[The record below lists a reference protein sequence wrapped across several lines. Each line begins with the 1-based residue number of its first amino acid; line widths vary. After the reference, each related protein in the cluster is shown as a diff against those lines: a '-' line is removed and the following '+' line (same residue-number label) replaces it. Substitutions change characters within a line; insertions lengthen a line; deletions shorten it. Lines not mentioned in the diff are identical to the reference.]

1 MFVISGVN
9 IRIVKNL
16 EIILLTT
23 GRWVIREVSKPG
35 LEVCIHSKEQCF
47 NCIVP
52 VVFTDDFLY
61 LFLSPYCVICEKF
74 PTVIIN

>member
-9 IRIVKNL
+9 IRIVKSL
-16 EIILLTT
+16 EIILFT
-23 GRWVIREVSKPG
+23 GSWVIREVSKPG
-35 LEVCIHSKEQCF
+35 LEVCLHFKEQSF

-61 LFLSPYCVICEKF
+61 LFLSPYCVIYENF